1 MRLNNLG
8 LMIATLLAFGLGP
21 VMAETSEPAGFP
33 PGFVDDP
40 LAQSEVGPKQPGNE
54 AAGRWDDSLPEPS
67 EYDPVPSANRATFT
81 VGSDQSC
88 DFATINEAL
97 ASPLVTS
104 GDVLNLRS
112 DLNQV
117 GTLTISNRSG
127 SLTLRGGFASCS
139 EPTPNASTTFT
150 GNGGRVVNLSTS
162 AGFDGPRMVIN
173 LERINITGGTAGV
186 GFNFGG
192 GGLLVNGR
200 PGGLEVNLRRVT
212 VQQNS
217 TDFNGGGISVRVN
230 DSTLGVSPPA
240 MLDIDPLS
248 VIAQNTAQGNGG
260 GLSCFAEDQT
270 SAGTLVRLDQVFV
283 AANEASN
290 GGGIAVDGCYN
301 VIVYPGI
308 SLRGINSNS
317 AVGEGLEGNGGGIY
331 VRGDNA
337 VMRVVGGTI
346 SIWGDSSNGGF
357 VGVNSARRGGGLY
370 VRDNVEVTAEDINF
384 LNNTAT
390 LEGGAVYA
398 EGDGAVAKVERFN
411 SVQACRPG
419 SGILPLERCSVVSG
433 NNGGNAGGAFSAR
446 NGGQILVEQT
456 RVINNQAN
464 VAAIAAS
471 SGSGGNSLIRLE
483 SVVAWGNASVW
494 PVASTHGIIEL
505 RWSTFAD
512 NQPSD
517 SFLYVN
523 AASGNTARIRVYGSI
538 LRESGQ
544 TDQLLGTGTGS
555 IFYDCV
561 IGWQDRDDIVGGN
574 IFYQVADPEFVNP
587 DARDYRHGPTSF
599 AIDYCDAV
607 LGPPSRDFSGLSRG
621 LEHIGDPLDTGNPGI
636 GFYDVG
642 AFEPRWRPDLMFGDR
657 FEQN

>member
-1 MRLNNLG
+1 MHNSLWSLALTGLVSFGTASALG
-8 LMIATLLAFGLGP
+8 AQEVEAGQFSALDERPGSSVSAVPAAASLL
-21 VMAETSEPAGFP
+21 P
-33 PGFVDDP
+33 PDD
-40 LAQSEVGPKQPGNE
+40 
-54 AAGRWDDSLPEPS
+54 RLPEPS
-67 EYDPVPSANRATFT
+67 PFDPLPSATRATFT
-81 VGSDQSC
+81 VGSDSNC
-88 DFATINEAL
+88 DFSSLNEAL

-117 GTLTISNRSG
+117 GTLSISNRSG
-127 SLTLRGGFASCS
+127 SLTLRGGFSSCS
-139 EPTPNASTTFT
+139 ATTPNASTTFS

-162 AGFDGPRMVIN
+162 AGFQGPRMVIN
-173 LERINITGGTAGV
+173 LERITITGGTAGP
-186 GFNFGG
+186 GLNFGG

-212 VQQNS
+212 VQSNT

-230 DSTLGVSPPA
+230 DSSLGTSPPA
-240 MLDIDPLS
+240 MLDVDAES
-248 VIAQNTAQGNGG
+248 VIAQNTAQGDGG
-260 GLSCFAEDQT
+260 GLSCFSETQT
-270 SAGTLVRLDQVFV
+270 PPSTLVRLNQVFV
-283 AANEASN
+283 AANEARN
-290 GGGIAVDGCYN
+290 GGGIAVNGCYN
-301 VIVYPGI
+301 VLVYPGI

-317 AVGEGLEGNGGGIY
+317 AVGGGLEGNGGGIY

-337 VMRVVGGTI
+337 NVRLVGG
-346 SIWGDSSNGGF
+346 SIAPWGDPANGGF
-357 VGVNSARRGGGLY
+357 VGGNSARRGGGLY
-370 VRDNVEVTAEDINF
+370 VRDDVQVTAEDINF
-384 LNNTAT
+384 LNNTAA

-398 EGDGAVAKVERFN
+398 EGDGAVAKVERFT

-419 SGILPLERCSVVSG
+419 SGILPIERCSVVSG

-471 SGSGGNSLIRLE
+471 SGNLGDSLIRLE

-494 PVASTHGIIEL
+494 PVATTHGIIEL
-505 RWSTFAD
+505 RWSTFTD

-561 IGWQDRDDIVGGN
+561 IGWQNVNELVGGR
-574 IFYQVADPEFVNP
+574 IFYRVADPEFVNP
-587 DARDYRHGPTSF
+587 ETRDYRPGPTSY
-599 AIDYCDAV
+599 AIDYCDDRMS
-607 LGPPSRDFSGLSRG
+607 PPSRDFNGLSRG
-621 LEHIGDPLDTGNPGI
+621 LEHIGDPLDTGNPGV
-636 GFYDVG
+636 GFYDLG
-642 AFEPRWRPDLMFGDR
+642 AFEPRWRVDRLFRDR
-657 FEQN
+657 FQQN